1 MTNTPTPSPQGDVE
15 CENCGTGTSSPICLE
30 HSGER
35 HVFCCYGCIAQYVDS
50 KRRGVENP
58 TQRSSII
65 QRIESMR
72 NSKVITMIHSA
83 EHDQNHPQYITEE
96 DAESVLY
103 ELRNTPDDK
112 HIDLLLHCPGGLVF
126 PAEQIALAIKERKG
140 PTTVIVPYYA
150 MSGATLIA
158 ISAKEIL
165 MDRYAILGPLDPQVQ
180 GLPSASL
187 LKIKEIKK
195 PDYIRDEVLVAID
208 IASKSA
214 SQMKGFIR
222 HLLNEKLGV
231 AQSEKVAEFLT
242 GGYMTHD
249 RPITAKEASAIGLPV
264 KVGIPDDFY
273 NLLRFYR
280 LSRHNETMYS
290 RSCPCL

>member
-1 MTNTPTPSPQGDVE
+1 MPTASSHKSGKVE
-15 CENCGTGTSSPICLE
+15 CENCGTLASSPIRLE
-30 HSGER
+30 QSDER
-35 HVFCCYGCIAQYVDS
+35 HVFCCYSCIAEYADS
-50 KRRGVENP
+50 KKRGIESS
-58 TQRSSII
+58 TMRSSVV
-65 QRIESMR
+65 QHIESIR

-83 EHDQNHPQYITEE
+83 EHDQKDHPQYITEE
-96 DAESVLY
+96 DAESILY

-112 HIDLLLHCPGGLVF
+112 QVDLLLHCPGGLVF

-208 IASKSA
+208 IASKSVN
-214 SQMKGFIR
+214 QMKGFIR

-231 AQSEKVAEFLT
+231 EQSEKVAEFLT

-249 RPITAKEASAIGLPV
+249 RPITAREASVLGLPV
-264 KVGIPDDFY
+264 KVGIPDGFY
-273 NLLRFYR
+273 NLLGLYR
-280 LSRHNETMYS
+280 LGRHNETMYS
-290 RSCPCL
+290 RRCPCL